1 MLKRY
6 LLALSR
12 YKWVIPTGIA
22 LGIGASGLVAAQP
35 ESPPTYTVTATFVS
49 NRPPTVFSTT
59 GAEVRQPL
67 ESTSGDA
74 LLSDEVIKATAKE
87 VGLDPKVLARSLKLV
102 LPVSGA
108 AAKKADKDAI
118 SQIKLEYHDTDQG
131 RTKQVI
137 EQITKRIVDQ
147 SQANNSARLRAII
160 TSLNL
165 RLPQVRSELNA
176 AEQRLEAY
184 DQSEGPALALA
195 QNGSLVGT
203 IQQSENQQRQIR
215 LELEGITTETA
226 SLQQKLGLNANQA
239 YVSSALSAD
248 PLVADLRV
256 KIHQID
262 SQIAI
267 NSQDLRA
274 EHPTMIALNQQKTAY
289 ETQLRQRAGEV
300 LGGNGFAA
308 PFAAADNVRTGSSLD
323 PERQRLANRLV
334 ELTTQS
340 DRLTRQLGTV
350 DRFGQES
357 RQQLSTLPNKQ
368 LARTRLEDQLKLK
381 KILHD
386 QMQAKLVDATTAEA
400 ETVSSLSVAQIAP
413 TPMEPKPPKVV
424 PLIMGI
430 GGLVGLVLGA
440 GIIFLLDTLE
450 GTFYTAEDLRDA
462 CRQQEVPML
471 GLLPQVQSWVD
482 APRSPIL
489 AQPDA
494 PYLEYYERFRTAL
507 RLSEGLAAGQLPR
520 VVMLTST
527 MAREGKSVCAY
538 NLAIASARAG
548 KRTLLIEADLRSAS
562 LAAQVGIQLDTEMQ
576 IEPLRYYG
584 QLSDCVRLA
593 ATVENLYVVPSVGPQ
608 RHAAA
613 ILESSEMRRLLEDAR
628 GRFDLVVLDTPSLSQ
643 CNDALLL
650 EASTDGMVLV
660 TRPGITQQSLLTEAI
675 NELME
680 SDQLRLL
687 GMVVNGADLPIP
699 AGWGIAL
706 GEPVAAAQPVGKRRS
721 GG

>member
-1 MLKRY
+1 MASPIFKRY

-35 ESPPTYTVTATFVS
+35 DPPPTYTVTATFVS
-49 NRPPTVFSTT
+49 NRPPTIFSATS
-59 GAEVRQPL
+59 AEVRQPL
-67 ESTSGDA
+67 EATSGEA

-87 VGLDPKVLARSLKLV
+87 VGLDPKTLARSLKLV
-102 LPVSGA
+102 LPGA
-108 AAKKADKDAI
+108 IAGAPAKKADKEAPT
-118 SQIKLEYHDTDQG
+118 QIKLEYHDTDQG
-131 RTKQVI
+131 RAKQVI

-147 SQANNSARLRAII
+147 SQATNSARLRSII

-165 RLPQVRSELNA
+165 RLPQVRSALNA
-176 AEQRLEAY
+176 AEQSLEAY
-184 DQSEGPALALA
+184 DQSEGPALASA
-195 QNGSLVGT
+195 QNGSLVGS

-267 NSQDLRA
+267 SGQDLRS

-289 ETQLRQRAGEV
+289 EAQLRQRAGEV
-300 LGGNGFAA
+300 LGGNGVAA
-308 PFAAADNVRTGSSLD
+308 PFAAASNIRTGSSLD
-323 PERQRLANRLV
+323 PERQRMANRLV
-334 ELTTQS
+334 ELTTQA
-340 DRLTRQLGTV
+340 DRLTHQLGTV

-381 KILHD
+381 KILYD

-400 ETVSSLSVAQIAP
+400 ETVSSISIAQIAP
-413 TPMEPKPPKVV
+413 TPIEPSPPKIV

-440 GIIFLLDTLE
+440 GVIFLLDTLE

-494 PYLEYYERFRTAL
+494 PYLEYYERFRSAL
-507 RLSEGLAAGQLPR
+507 RLSEGLARLPR

-527 MAREGKSVCAY
+527 IAREGKSVCAY

-548 KRTLLIEADLRSAS
+548 QRTLLIEADLRSAS
-562 LAAQVGIQLDTEMQ
+562 LASQVGIQLDADMQ
-576 IEPLRYYG
+576 VEPLRYYG

-593 ATVENLYVVPSVGPQ
+593 ASVENLYVVPSVGPQ

-650 EASTDGMVLV
+650 EARTDGMVIV
-660 TRPGITQQSLLTEAI
+660 TRPGVTQQSLLTEAI

-680 SDQLRLL
+680 SDQRRLL
-687 GMVVNGADLPIP
+687 GVVVNGADLPIP
-699 AGWGIAL
+699 AGWGTAA
-706 GEPVAAAQPVGKRRS
+706 PVATAQPVG
-721 GG
+721 

>member
-1 MLKRY
+1 MALLKRY

-22 LGIGASGLVAAQP
+22 LGVGASGLVVAQP
-35 ESPPTYTVTATFVS
+35 EPAPTYTVTATFVS
-49 NRPPTVFSTT
+49 NRPPTIFSAT
-59 GAEVRQPL
+59 GTEVRQPL
-67 ESTSGDA
+67 ETTSGDA

-87 VGLDPKVLARSLKLV
+87 VGLDPKTLARSLKLV
-102 LPVSGA
+102 MPLTGA
-108 AAKKADKDAI
+108 AAKKADKEAT
-118 SQIKLEYHDTDQG
+118 SQIKLEYRDTDQG

-165 RLPQVRSELNA
+165 RLPQVRADLNA

-184 DQSEGPALALA
+184 DQSEGPALAAA
-195 QNGSLVGT
+195 QNGSLVGS

-215 LELEGITTETA
+215 LELEGITTEIA
-226 SLQQKLGLNANQA
+226 SLQQKLGLNATQA

-256 KIHQID
+256 KIHQVD

-267 NSQDLRA
+267 SGQDLRA
-274 EHPTMIALNQQKTAY
+274 EHPTMIALNQQKQAY
-289 ETQLRQRAGEV
+289 DTQLRQRAQEV
-300 LGGNGFAA
+300 LGGNGLAA
-308 PFAAADNVRTGSSLD
+308 PFAAASNVRAGSSLD
-323 PERQRLANRLV
+323 PERQRMANRLV

-340 DRLTRQLGTV
+340 DRLGRQLGTV

-357 RQQLSTLPNKQ
+357 RERLTTMPNKQ

-400 ETVSSLSVAQIAP
+400 ETVSSLSIAQIAP

-424 PLIMGI
+424 PLIIGI

-440 GIIFLLDTLE
+440 GIVFLLDTLE
-450 GTFYTAEDLRDA
+450 GTFYTAEDLREA

-471 GLLPQVQSWVD
+471 GLLPLVPSWVD

-494 PYLEYYERFRTAL
+494 PYLDYYERFRTAL
-507 RLSEGLAAGQLPR
+507 SLSEGKLPR

-527 MAREGKSVCAY
+527 IAREGKSVCAY

-562 LAAQVGIQLDTEMQ
+562 LAHEVGIQVDTAMQ

-608 RHAAA
+608 RNAAA
-613 ILESSEMRRLLEDAR
+613 ILESGEMRRLLEDAR
-628 GRFDLVVLDTPSLSQ
+628 GRFDLVILDTPSLSQ

-650 EASTDGMVLV
+650 EAHTDGLVLV
-660 TRPGITQQSLLTEAI
+660 TRPGITQQSLLTEAV

-687 GMVVNGADLPIP
+687 GMVVNGADLPAP
-699 AGWGIAL
+699 AGWGTAA
-706 GEPVAAAQPVGKRRS
+706 PVAAAVG
-721 GG
+721 